1 MATAD
6 ALPRQPETSSIDVR
20 VVKALSHP
28 TRVQILNLLRE
39 RELVSPVQL
48 AGELGIA
55 LGTVGYHVR
64 RLEQLGF
71 IELAKQTQKRGA
83 VEHHYRVRTMLD
95 QPAAG
100 VTPRRRTKGR
110 PPRRGEE
117 ACAAARDAQAVV
129 ATGGFDAV
137 AAGGD
142 VRVVTLDA
150 AGRAELLAALEV
162 LAGAIER
169 IERESAKRLAAA
181 ADEAAAHACTAVSM
195 LFEVD
200 EDAG

>member
-1 MATAD
+1 MATTAD
-6 ALPRQPETSSIDVR
+6 ALPRQPETSSIDAR

-28 TRVQILNLLRE
+28 TRVHILGLLRE

-48 AGELGIA
+48 ANELGLA

-95 QPAAG
+95 PPQPSDA
-100 VTPRRRTKGR
+100 PKRRTKSR
-110 PPRRGEE
+110 TQQRGAE
-117 ACAAARDAQAVV
+117 ACVIVRDAQAVV
-129 ATGGFDAV
+129 AAGGFDAV
-137 AAGGD
+137 AARGD
-142 VRVVTLDA
+142 VCVVTLDA
-150 AGRAELLAALEV
+150 SGRVELLAGLDALT
-162 LAGAIER
+162 AAIER
-169 IERESAKRLAAA
+169 IERSSKKRLAAA
-181 ADEAAAHACTAVSM
+181 GAAAAPHICTAVSM

-200 EDAG
+200 ED